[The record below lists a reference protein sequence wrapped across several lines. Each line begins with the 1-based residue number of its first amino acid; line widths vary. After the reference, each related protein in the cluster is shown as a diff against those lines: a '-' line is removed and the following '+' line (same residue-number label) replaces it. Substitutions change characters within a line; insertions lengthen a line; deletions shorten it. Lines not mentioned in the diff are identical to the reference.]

1 MERFII
7 IIVLGIILLILI
19 ILNNTTFVKR
29 STITRTIES
38 RPSCTKTKFGCCPD
52 GINSKVNFNGIN
64 CPKIKKLHPNKIG
77 ANEIN
82 VNQIGA
88 NQIGGCNGTR
98 YGCCPDNRTPKM
110 NPPGTNC
117 IFNSEPKPAP
127 QLTQK
132 KPIGGCSGTQFGCC
146 PDNITPKRNPNGTN
160 CLIR

>member
-1 MERFII
+1 
-7 IIVLGIILLILI
+7 
-19 ILNNTTFVKR
+19 
-29 STITRTIES
+29 
-38 RPSCTKTKFGCCPD
+38 
-52 GINSKVNFNGIN
+52 
-64 CPKIKKLHPNKIG
+64 
-77 ANEIN
+77 
-82 VNQIGA
+82 
-88 NQIGGCNGTR
+88 
-98 YGCCPDNRTPKM
+98 M